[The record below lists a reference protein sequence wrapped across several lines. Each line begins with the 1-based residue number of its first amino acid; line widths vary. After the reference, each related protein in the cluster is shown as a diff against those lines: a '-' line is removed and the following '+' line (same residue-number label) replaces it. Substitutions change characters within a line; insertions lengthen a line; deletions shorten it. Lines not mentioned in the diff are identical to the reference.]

1 MDIFKSCRASFREA
15 LDHKLNRQKG
25 DTESLENLGAA
36 QDPKSSRQ
44 EGDTES
50 LKNLGATV
58 IFAAEVAYDLSL
70 YDSESEGYKVNF
82 QECLFK
88 LVRCNNN
95 HEELGAFERIHES
108 KSTKMTTFHDEVVR
122 PLVEWFR
129 NESGEADTGEAG
141 PSLKDYYAAFYY
153 YQSACSLC
161 ARFQKDEN
169 GVYKDWAMP
178 RYGKRAHDIYFHNKM
193 LSMIQ
198 VDLCGKWERR
208 ILGEIADWV
217 GGHYSKVID
226 HAQTTRRED
235 CPKRECKI
243 LANLLALHGLD
254 HLLRNRFLDRLD
266 IEKLVK
272 ELVEADDLLIHQCFT
287 IESFVLDHL
296 KDMEKLLQGCVSY
309 EMGYL

>member
-1 MDIFKSCRASFREA
+1 MDIFKSCQASLREA
-15 LDHKLNRQKG
+15 LDLKSRRQKG
-25 DTESLENLGAA
+25 D
-36 QDPKSSRQ
+36 K
-44 EGDTES
+44 ES

-58 IFAAEVAYDLSL
+58 IFAAEVAYDLRH
-70 YDSESEGYKVNF
+70 YDYEMEQYRPDF

-95 HEELGAFERIHES
+95 HEELGAFERIHET
-108 KSTKMTTFHDEVVR
+108 KRTKMTTFHDEVVR

-169 GVYKDWAMP
+169 GVYKDWGVP
-178 RYGKRAHDIYFHNKM
+178 RYGEPAHDLSFHMKM
-193 LSMIQ
+193 ISMIQ
-198 VDLCGKWERR
+198 IDLCGKWERR
-208 ILGEIADWV
+208 ILGEIANWV
-217 GGHYSKVID
+217 GGHYSNVID
-226 HAQTTRRED
+226 HVQTTRPED

-272 ELVEADDLLIHQCFT
+272 ELVEADDLWIRQCFT
-287 IESFVLDHL
+287 TEAFVIDHL
-296 KDMEKLLQGCVSY
+296 KDMEKLLKGTVSY